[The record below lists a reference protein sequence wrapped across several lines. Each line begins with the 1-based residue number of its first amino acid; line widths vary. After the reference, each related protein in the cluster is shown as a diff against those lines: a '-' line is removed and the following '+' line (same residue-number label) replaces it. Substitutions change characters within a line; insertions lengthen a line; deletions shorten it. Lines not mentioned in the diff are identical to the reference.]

1 MSLSRYNYNSIK
13 EVPLRIKTSETEFGY
28 DEKDIF
34 VKIGQIIYKNNN
46 IEELYN
52 YQNIITRLVS
62 DMTIITSQI
71 NKLKIAERNHINFD
85 YQVNVEGKS
94 LIKKEINE
102 KIDNFINYL
111 IHFYEP
117 EIDKLINELIVIFNN
132 IREDNLV
139 REYTCDI
146 YSDAEKQLLIS
157 KSNIQ
162 NYIAYIQVFEYNQK
176 TKHHKRNT
184 YLASIINF
192 GKLFLLYVCCRR

>member
-71 NKLKIAERNHINFD
+71 NKLKIAEKNNINFD
-85 YQVNVEGKS
+85 YQVNVEGKN

-132 IREDNLV
+132 IREENLV

-162 NYIAYIQVFEYNQK
+162 NYIAYIQVFEYNKK

-184 YLASIINF
+184 YLASIIKF
-192 GKLFLLYVCCRR
+192 GNLFLLYVCCCR